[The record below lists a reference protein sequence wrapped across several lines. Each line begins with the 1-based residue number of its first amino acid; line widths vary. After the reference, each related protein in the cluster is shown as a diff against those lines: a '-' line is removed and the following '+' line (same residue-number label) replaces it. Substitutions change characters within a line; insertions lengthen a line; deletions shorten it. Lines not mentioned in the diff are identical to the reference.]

1 MDTFNIAQIVSLKL
15 VTLDRDGAAPD
26 FCHIYFGVNTPK
38 NGRLYVA
45 TDLDGNYEFV
55 RAPTRA
61 AARAL
66 LLA

>member
-26 FCHIYFGVNTPK
+26 FCHIYFGANTPK

-45 TDLDGNYEFV
+45 TDYDGNYEFV
-55 RAPTRA
+55 RAPSRA